1 MALANELNFEQIKEI
16 LADIKTSSEETRTSL
31 QDIDKE
37 IKESVGTN
45 GTAWDGVAATEFRQ
59 SWDELAEK
67 IPSFITTV
75 ENQVRNISTVIEK
88 MSATDENGTGTVNY

>member
-59 SWDELAEK
+59 SWDELAEEL
-67 IPSFITTV
+67 PTFITYV
-75 ENQVRNISTVIEK
+75 NNQAKNIEMMLTKTKVN
-88 MSATDENGTGTVNY
+88 DENGIVQ